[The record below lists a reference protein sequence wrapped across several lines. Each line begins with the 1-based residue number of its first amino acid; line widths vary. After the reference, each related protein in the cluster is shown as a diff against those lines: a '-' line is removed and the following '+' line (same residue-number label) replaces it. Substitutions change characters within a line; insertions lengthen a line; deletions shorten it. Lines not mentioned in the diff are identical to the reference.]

1 MRIAKTLQLAAVF
14 IVAVHAFLATAP
26 AQAQSD
32 RGGITGRVSDQQN
45 AIVVGA
51 VVVARNPETGT
62 EYRAV
67 TTRTGDY
74 RIGSLPARTYDLTIE
89 NPGFKTF
96 VSTGVPVQV
105 AQTTQVDAVLEIGT
119 AAAPAERSDRC
130 EV

>member
-1 MRIAKTLQLAAVF
+1 MRIAKTLQLAVTF
-14 IVAVHAFLATAP
+14 VAVHAVLATSP

-32 RGGITGRVSDQQN
+32 RGAITGRVSDQQN

-74 RIGSLPARTYDLTIE
+74 TIGSLPARTYDLTIE

-96 VSTGVPVQV
+96 VSAGVRVQV
-105 AQTTQVDAVLEIGT
+105 AQTTA
-119 AAAPAERSDRC
+119 R
-130 EV
+130 